1 MAGDGLLEQCR
12 GVVVAWGVALHLQ
25 RAGGGPEVDVLAAV
39 GAEGLQGGHR
49 SSGPRDGEG

>member
-12 GVVVAWGVALHLQ
+12 EVVVAWGVALHLQ

-39 GAEGLQGGHR
+39 GAEGLQGGA
-49 SSGPRDGEG
+49 SLQWP